1 MHERYTPIP
10 GPAPDMLTTVRV
22 KRFTVPAEAVRED
35 LRDAVQNE
43 RVVRATV
50 IGLWSTA
57 ALLLGVLLAITR

>member
-1 MHERYTPIP
+1 MHERFTPLP
-10 GPAPDMLTTVRV
+10 APAPDMFTTVRV

-35 LRDAVQNE
+35 LRDAVKNE

-57 ALLLGVLLAITR
+57 AFLLGVLLAIAR

>member
-35 LRDAVQNE
+35 LREALFNE
-43 RVVRATV
+43 RMVRATV

-57 ALLLGVLLAITR
+57 AFLLGVLIAIAR

>member
-1 MHERYTPIP
+1 VHERFTPVS

-22 KRFTVPAEAVRED
+22 KRFTVPAEAVREE
-35 LRDAVQNE
+35 LREAVLNE

-57 ALLLGVLLAITR
+57 AFLLGVLLAIAR